1 MSLEKALESNHPHI
15 GAPESEDVNAMHCRV
30 CQVEDLMLGIECAL
44 AIHHYHVAI
53 GDVVGPVAEGLYSL
67 VVCSIIG
74 GEGSTVP
81 RVVTESLPST
91 EKQIFHGGIGSMLI
105 GLEVQQLNV

>member
-1 MSLEKALESNHPHI
+1 MSLEEALESSHPHI
-15 GAPESEDVNAMHCRV
+15 VAPESEDVNAMHCRV

-53 GDVVGPVAEGLYSL
+53 GNIVGPVAEGLYSL

-81 RVVTESLPST
+81 RVVIESLPYT
-91 EKQIFHGGIGSMLI
+91 EKLIIHGGIWSILI
-105 GLEVQQLNV
+105 GLEVQQLDV